1 MFNQWKKIDLFIA
14 LLFIITGLSYLF
26 FRGSFR
32 FFLNVLI
39 IVAVIRL
46 FLIIKKKL
54 LWKTRN
60 RLIFSGLFF
69 IVTPI
74 ILIGIFFFFLLYV
87 IIAQYGVVIVDNLIK
102 RQLSD
107 YENNVNVYLLLNDKV
122 KMLKRV
128 ERLKR
133 YYPSNLLMILS
144 EKQGNEYKSFFKH
157 PYNFEQKNLR
167 MDQFSGYFKLKN
179 RLYLGVLKKNANYS
193 VLIAMNVNQAY
204 LDELSTISDFKIRL
218 ISKEGSFSANSVADE
233 ISNIT
238 SEQEDRFL
246 LPWPYKYKFFDFD
259 EIKLKRLKEKE
270 HYYLLAIDY
279 DKILLKLKGE
289 DSKSIQVNIKKGI
302 YFLIG
307 FFTVFIVISFFI
319 GIKILRVITK
329 SVNQITKGIRQIMR
343 GDFSY
348 RIKIKSGDQLQYL
361 AESFNEMASGIGRL
375 LVEEK
380 EKQRLEEELRIARGI
395 QLRLLPEE
403 NFITDEF
410 DIAAI
415 NIPADEV
422 AGDYFDYFYKK
433 GKYMTILVAD
443 VSGKGTSAAFYMAE
457 MKGIITLL
465 QKKELSPKSLIVE
478 CHSSLCDSFDKTT
491 FITMNM
497 ARFIIPE
504 NKFIFARAGHTQ
516 AVFFSFEEKECFE
529 LSPEGMAIG
538 LTNFSEDKIQEIE
551 INYKKGDILFLFSD
565 GLSEIM
571 NEEDEMLGIDNLKK
585 LIQENHEFSAKEIKQ
600 KILDFSIKFSE
611 TKINRDDLTFIVLK
625 VK

>member
-1 MFNQWKKIDLFIA
+1 MFKRWKKIDLFIA

-26 FRGSFR
+26 FKGSFR
-32 FFLNVLI
+32 FFLDLLI
-39 IVAVIRL
+39 IIAAIRL
-46 FLIIKKKL
+46 FLIIKRKL

-74 ILIGIFFFFLLYV
+74 ILIGIFFFFILYV
-87 IIAQYGVVIVDNLIK
+87 IIAQYGVVMVDNLIK

-107 YENNVNVYLLLNDKV
+107 YESNVNVYLLLNDKS
-122 KMLKRV
+122 KMLERV

-144 EKQGNEYKSFFKH
+144 EKQGNEYKSFFKY
-157 PYNFEQKNLR
+157 PDNFEQNNLR
-167 MDQFSGYFKLKN
+167 MCQFSGYFKLKN
-179 RLYLGVLKKNANYS
+179 KLYLGVLKKNTNYS

-218 ISKEGSFSANSVADE
+218 IGKNGSFSHRSVADE

-238 SEQEDRFL
+238 SEQEDHFL
-246 LPWPYKYKFFDFD
+246 LPWAFKYKFFDFD
-259 EIKLKRLKEKE
+259 DIKSKILKEKE

-289 DSKSIQVNIKKGI
+289 DSKSIQVNIKKGV

-307 FFTVFIVISFFI
+307 IFAIFIVISFFI

-329 SVNQITKGIRQIMR
+329 SVNQITKGIQKIRR

-375 LVEEK
+375 LIEEK
-380 EKQRLEEELRIARGI
+380 EKQRLEEELKIARGI

-403 NFITDEF
+403 NFDTDEF
-410 DIAAI
+410 DIAGV

-433 GKYMTILVAD
+433 GKYITILVAD
-443 VSGKGTSAAFYMAE
+443 VSGKGASAAFYMAE
-457 MKGIITLL
+457 LKGIITLL
-465 QKKELSPKSLIVE
+465 QKNEISPKSLIVA
-478 CHSSLCDSFDKTT
+478 CHSSLCDSFDKMT
-491 FITMNM
+491 FITISM
-497 ARFIIPE
+497 ARFIVPE

-516 AVFFSFEEKECFE
+516 AIFFNFEEKECFE
-529 LSPEGMAIG
+529 LYPEGMAIG
-538 LTNFSEDKIQEIE
+538 LTNFSKNKIQEIE
-551 INYKKGDILFLFSD
+551 ISYKKGDILFLFSD

-571 NEEDEMLGIDNLKK
+571 NAEDEMLGIDNLKK
-585 LIQENHEFSAKEIKQ
+585 LIQKNHELSSKEIKQ
-600 KILDFSIKFSE
+600 KILDFGIKFSDTE
-611 TKINRDDLTFIVLK
+611 ANRDDLTFILLK

>member
-1 MFNQWKKIDLFIA
+1 MFKRWKKIDLFIA

-26 FRGSFR
+26 FRGGFR
-32 FFLNVLI
+32 LFLDILI

-46 FLIIKKKL
+46 FLIIKRKL

-60 RLIFSGLFF
+60 ILIFSGLFF

-74 ILIGIFFFFLLYV
+74 ILIGIFFFFILYV

-107 YENNVNVYLLLNDKV
+107 YKNNVNVYLLLNDKS
-122 KMLKRV
+122 KMLERI

-144 EKQGNEYKSFFKH
+144 EKQGDEYNVFFKY
-157 PYNFEQKNLR
+157 PSDFDQKNLG
-167 MDQFSGYFKLKN
+167 MCQFSGYFKFKDK
-179 RLYLGVLKKNANYS
+179 LYLGVLEKRGNFS
-193 VLIAMNVNQAY
+193 VLIAMNVNQGY

-218 ISKEGSFSANSVADE
+218 ISKDGSFSPKSVADE

-238 SEQEDRFL
+238 SEQEERL
-246 LPWPYKYKFFDFD
+246 ILPWPYKYRFFDFD
-259 EIKLKRLKEKE
+259 EIKSKELKQKE
-270 HYYLLAIDY
+270 HYHLLAIDY
-279 DKILLKLKGE
+279 DKILLKLRGV
-289 DSKSIQVNIKKGI
+289 DSKSVQVNIEKGI

-307 FFTVFIVISFFI
+307 FFAIFIVISFFI

-329 SVNQITKGIRQIMR
+329 SVNQITKGIQQIMR

-380 EKQRLEEELRIARGI
+380 EKQRLEEELRVARGI
-395 QLRLLPEE
+395 QLKLLPEE
-403 NFITDEF
+403 NFDTDEF
-410 DIAAI
+410 DIAGV

-443 VSGKGTSAAFYMAE
+443 VSGKGASSAFYMAE

-465 QKKELSPKSLIVE
+465 QKNEISPKSLIVE
-478 CHSSLCDSFDKTT
+478 CHSSLRNSFDKMT

-516 AVFFSFEEKECFE
+516 AILFSFEEKECFE
-529 LSPEGMAIG
+529 LYPEGMAIG
-538 LTNFSEDKIQEIE
+538 LTNFSKDKIQEIE

-571 NEEDEMLGIDNLKK
+571 NVEDEMLGVDNLKK
-585 LIQENHEFSAKEIKQ
+585 LIQKNHELSSKEIKQ
-600 KILDFSIKFSE
+600 KILDFSIKFSDTE
-611 TKINRDDLTFIVLK
+611 VNRDDLTFIVLK